1 MLQQYNEGR
10 KRKRDVRNKNR
21 QSRQGHD
28 LQLAH
33 LVDGKAA
40 AAGVLQLALVDVEQ
54 HAWDKGELAETH
66 VEKVVVVAAEEHGG
80 GDDGALALEV
90 DGMVGKHKRLNYVGR
105 LAGFKRCCDEHH
117 SLEEPAVHPQAG
129 GAVARDNAEADDE
142 FVARLLLAV
151 GKAGGTE
158 VVEHELEHFEILRNA
173 ERFRSLGVS
182 IKNVPHNGNGA
193 L

>member
-1 MLQQYNEGR
+1 M
-10 KRKRDVRNKNR
+10 
-21 QSRQGHD
+21 
-28 LQLAH
+28 
-33 LVDGKAA
+33 
-40 AAGVLQLALVDVEQ
+40 LQLALVDVEQ
-54 HAWDKGELAETH
+54 HAWDKGKLAETH

-90 DGMVGKHKRLNYVGR
+90 DGVVCKHKRLHHFGR
-105 LAGFKRCCDEHH
+105 LAGFERCCDEHH

-129 GAVARDNAEADDE
+129 GAVTRDDAEADDE
-142 FVARLLLAV
+142 LVARLLLAV

-173 ERFRSLGVS
+173 ERLRSMGVS
-182 IKNVPHNGNGA
+182 IKNVPDNGNGT